1 MDQDGCDGRDDGDRS
16 DDLRLPPVRAIVLAL
31 MGRRGR
37 IRSQAEATVR
47 VIDHGSA
54 SPEPDIDLPLR
65 RLFQRPADAV
75 ARAVAW
81 GLVRTFIGLL
91 AAGLLVC
98 YAYTSG

>member
-1 MDQDGCDGRDDGDRS
+1 MDQDRCDGSDGGGRS
-16 DDLRLPPVRAIVLAL
+16 NDPRLPPRPVVFAL

-37 IRSQAEATVR
+37 IQPQAEATVR
-47 VIDHGSA
+47 VIEHSSA
-54 SPEPDIDLPLR
+54 SPAPDIDLPLR

-81 GLVRTFIGLL
+81 GLIRTFIGLL